1 MNVSETLRGLW
12 RRWYITVPGLI
23 LAVALAVGSFIM
35 IKPGYERT
43 ATQLLLPGEGLVP
56 EGTTNP
62 YLFLGGLSQA
72 ADILTRTV
80 GAGETLGPIVEKYP
94 GLQVEVKRDPLSSGP
109 VILFTV
115 TAKSDA
121 DAAAALDDVLE
132 TSVVTLDRLQTQQ
145 GVASRDRISISGLTT
160 DVASTPQQRTRMT
173 VAAGV
178 GLGVAVLTLVV
189 ASLVDGLIRR
199 RRRAGTASADGKR
212 AADVDSDDEPP
223 AEQPAGDANSGLS
236 SPVADDSDEPDT
248 GTGIERD
255 LDLAPVTA
263 SQREWPGGSVAG
275 LTTREVSRTIDGD

>member
-12 RRWYITVPGLI
+12 RRWYITIPGLI
-23 LAVALAVGSFIM
+23 LAVALAVGSFIV

-43 ATQLLLPGEGLVP
+43 ATQLLLPGDGLVP

-80 GAGETLGPIVEKYP
+80 GAGETLGPIAEKFP

-121 DAAAALDDVLE
+121 DAAAALDDVLAA
-132 TSVVTLDRLQTQQ
+132 SVETLDRLQTQQ
-145 GVASRDRISISGLTT
+145 GVASRDRISISPLTK
-160 DVASTPQQRTRMT
+160 DAASTPQQRTRMT

-178 GLGVAVLTLVV
+178 GLGIAALTLLI
-189 ASLVDGLIRR
+189 ASMVDGLVRR
-199 RRRAGTASADGKR
+199 RRHRAGATADGERETGDRSEDGPRAEARVSEKR
-212 AADVDSDDEPP
+212 GGISSA
-223 AEQPAGDANSGLS
+223 AGD
-236 SPVADDSDEPDT
+236 VADTDA
-248 GTGIERD
+248 GTERD
-255 LDLAPVTA
+255 ADLAPVTA
-263 SQREWPGGSVAG
+263 SQREWPGGSVTG
-275 LTTREVSRTIDGD
+275 LTSREGRRTADGG